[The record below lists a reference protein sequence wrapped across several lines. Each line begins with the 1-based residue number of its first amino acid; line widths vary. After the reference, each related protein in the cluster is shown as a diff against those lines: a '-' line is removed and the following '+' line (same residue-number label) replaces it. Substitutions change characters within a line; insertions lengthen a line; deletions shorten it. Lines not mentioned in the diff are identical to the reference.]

1 MLADWFGLQYVEGY
15 ALLSLNDEP
24 ALAMPHAWVP
34 DAPAGAYEVT
44 TPLPGLA
51 YCGMPFSVERAD
63 DTTWW
68 SDASVLDDWKRKHS
82 LLCQPSQGETLLR
95 HYRPSLA
102 SRQLRRRKRQG
113 FTLFGALARHAPILR
128 SVCVLLMVLSLVV
141 LPAQVQG
148 APANFVLTWQHQQD
162 ASTPATGYAVQ
173 RCIQSDTTCTMSDLP
188 GATQI
193 PYATPTYTDSTIQPN
208 ISYCYQ
214 VAAVNQFGRSPYSS
228 TFCGQIG

>member
-1 MLADWFGLQYVEGY
+1 M
-15 ALLSLNDEP
+15 
-24 ALAMPHAWVP
+24 
-34 DAPAGAYEVT
+34 
-44 TPLPGLA
+44 
-51 YCGMPFSVERAD
+51 
-63 DTTWW
+63 
-68 SDASVLDDWKRKHS
+68 LDDWKRKHA

-102 SRQLRRRKRQG
+102 SRRLRRRKRQG

-162 ASTPATGYAVQ
+162 ASTPAIGYAVQ

-214 VAAVNQFGRSPYSS
+214 VAAVNQFGRQGRQPIVLIFGPTIFDCDVPALSKASLAQASKECGYRRRPLSS
-228 TFCGQIG
+228 RCTAKEPDHRRCSLLRTRHERPSGCRTTK

>member
-1 MLADWFGLQYVEGY
+1 V
-15 ALLSLNDEP
+15 
-24 ALAMPHAWVP
+24 
-34 DAPAGAYEVT
+34 AYEVT

-51 YCGMPFSVERAD
+51 YFGMPFSVERAD

-68 SDASVLDDWKRKHS
+68 GDASVLDDWKRNHS

-102 SRQLRRRKRQG
+102 SRQLRRPKRQG
-113 FTLFGALARHAPILR
+113 FTLFGALARHAPVLR
-128 SVCVLLMVLSLVV
+128 SLCVLLMVLSLVV

-162 ASTPATGYAVQ
+162 LSTPATGFAVQ
-173 RCIQSDTTCTMSDLP
+173 RCIQSSTTSGTACNMSDLQ

-193 PYATPTYTDSTIQPN
+193 PYTTPTYTDSTIEPN
-208 ISYCYQ
+208 VTYCYQ
-214 VAAVNQFGRSPYSS
+214 VAAINQFGHSPYST
-228 TFCGQIG
+228 TFCGQLGGPPKNAPAGLQLRIVPATP